1 MSGVTFSI
9 DGVSVTAQDGASV
22 LDAARAAGM
31 YIPGLCSHP
40 SLPVAHGKN
49 GLPSIW
55 RDSQVIQSDASGTI
69 EFHGCG
75 LCSIEIDGEIVQACA
90 TTARK
95 GLRIQSQSAHA
106 KAARQDR
113 LAEILADHPH
123 TCLTCPNREGCDRIA
138 CSFNVPVPE
147 RCCTKFSN
155 CELRKVADY
164 IGLKSDAPRYVF
176 RDLPNIQDDPLFTRN
191 YNLCIGCT
199 RCVRVCDDVRGVEA
213 LGFTIAD
220 GRVVVG
226 TTASSLPE
234 SECRFCTACVQVCP
248 TGALMDKPTG
258 MAAAFSR
265 EQTLIPC
272 RAGCPAGIDIPR
284 YVRFIAQQKY
294 DEALAVIR
302 EKVPFPAVLG
312 YVCFHPC
319 ESVCRRGSVSEPVSI
334 CRLKRFAAEHGSMQ
348 NEAAASVAK
357 TGKKVAIV
365 GSGPAGLTAAYY
377 LQMKGHSV
385 TVFEAAAEPGGMLRQ
400 SIPRFRVPREVVQ
413 REIDRILARGI
424 ELRTNT
430 PVGPAS
436 GLSLAGLRSEYDAV
450 FLAVGA
456 GLSKKIRLEGSDHPG
471 VIWGLD
477 FLREV
482 NLGSWPGT
490 ALGRVVVIGGG
501 NVAMDVA
508 LTALRLG
515 ATELQVACLESRPE
529 MPAFDSEIGQLLEEG
544 GVLQPSWGP
553 KKILCSPTGTPVGRN
568 PEQEPPA
575 KAGARVEGANGKVN
589 GIELVRCTR
598 VFDDSKRFNP
608 SFDPSVTTVIEADT
622 VILAI
627 GQSTDLSFL
636 AEADRPLV
644 TERGTIRVDETTLAT
659 PVAGVLAGG
668 EAVSGPSSVIQAI
681 ATGRKAAV
689 SLDRYLGG
697 DGVIDEVLAPASEND
712 PRLGHEDGFASWRRE
727 PMPYHSLAE
736 RQMNFD
742 TIELGFDES
751 TALREARRCLRCD
764 LRLQI
769 GAPVLPPE
777 PWLEFDQAHVA
788 TVSASEGVYQLLDE
802 GKLVLRIAG
811 TPDLR
816 QALEEQLS
824 SNPKARYFIYEE
836 APMYTQRESE
846 LLQHFLQEH
855 GRLPTGNDLGDDL
868 F

>member
-1 MSGVTFSI
+1 MSNVTFSI

-75 LCSIEIDGEIVQACA
+75 LCSIEVDGEIVQACA
-90 TTARK
+90 TTARE

-164 IGLKSDAPRYVF
+164 IGIKSDTPRYVF

-199 RCVRVCDDVRGVEA
+199 RCVRVCDDIRGVEA

-226 TTASSLPE
+226 TTAASLPE

-248 TGALMDKPTG
+248 TGALMDKPGG

-265 EQTLIPC
+265 EQALIPC
-272 RAGCPAGIDIPR
+272 RGGCPAGIDIPR

-348 NEAAASVAK
+348 NEAAASAAK

-385 TVFEAAAEPGGMLRQ
+385 TVFEAAAESGGMLLQ
-400 SIPRFRVPREVVQ
+400 SIPRFRVPREVVR

-436 GLSLAGLRSEYDAV
+436 GLSLSRLQSEYDAV

-471 VIWGLD
+471 VLWGLD
-477 FLREV
+477 FLRQV
-482 NLGSWPGT
+482 NLDSWPGT
-490 ALGRVVVIGGG
+490 ALDRVVVIGGG

-515 ATELQVACLESRPE
+515 ATELQVACLESREE

-544 GVLQPSWGP
+544 GVLHPSWGP
-553 KKILCSPTGTPVGRN
+553 KRIL
-568 PEQEPPA
+568 
-575 KAGARVEGANGKVN
+575 ANGKVN

-598 VFDDSKRFNP
+598 VFDESRRFNP

-644 TERGTIRVDETTLAT
+644 TERGTIRVDDTNLAT

-681 ATGRKAAV
+681 ATGRKAAI
-689 SLDRYLGG
+689 SIDRQLGG
-697 DGVIDEVLAPASEND
+697 DGVIDETLAPASEND
-712 PRLGHEDGFASWRRE
+712 PWLGHDDGFASRARE
-727 PMPYHSLAE
+727 PMPYRSVAE
-736 RQMNFD
+736 RRTSFD

-769 GAPVLPPE
+769 GAPILPPE

-802 GKLVLRIAG
+802 SKQVLRIAG

-824 SNPKARYFIYEE
+824 SNPKARFFICEE

-855 GRLPTGNDLGDDL
+855 GRLPTGNDLSDDL

>member
-1 MSGVTFSI
+1 
-9 DGVSVTAQDGASV
+9 
-22 LDAARAAGM
+22 
-31 YIPGLCSHP
+31 
-40 SLPVAHGKN
+40 
-49 GLPSIW
+49 
-55 RDSQVIQSDASGTI
+55 
-69 EFHGCG
+69 
-75 LCSIEIDGEIVQACA
+75 
-90 TTARK
+90 
-95 GLRIQSQSAHA
+95 
-106 KAARQDR
+106 
-113 LAEILADHPH
+113 
-123 TCLTCPNREGCDRIA
+123 
-138 CSFNVPVPE
+138 
-147 RCCTKFSN
+147 
-155 CELRKVADY
+155 
-164 IGLKSDAPRYVF
+164 
-176 RDLPNIQDDPLFTRN
+176 
-191 YNLCIGCT
+191 
-199 RCVRVCDDVRGVEA
+199 

-265 EQTLIPC
+265 EQALIPC

-348 NEAAASVAK
+348 NEAAAAVAK

-385 TVFEAAAEPGGMLRQ
+385 TVFEAAAEPGGMLLQ

-413 REIDRILARGI
+413 REIDGILARGI

-436 GLSLAGLRSEYDAV
+436 GLSLAGLRSEYDVV

-529 MPAFDSEIGQLLEEG
+529 MPAFDSEIEQVLEEG

-553 KKILCSPTGTPVGRN
+553 KKILCSPTDTPVGRN

-575 KAGARVEGANGKVN
+575 KAGARIEGANGKVN

-598 VFDDSKRFNP
+598 VFDESRRFNP

-636 AEADRPLV
+636 AEADRPLI
-644 TERGTIRVDETTLAT
+644 TERGTIRVDETSLAT

-689 SLDRYLGG
+689 SIDRQLGG
-697 DGVIDEVLAPASEND
+697 DGVIDEVLAPPTEND
-712 PRLGHEDGFASWRRE
+712 PLLGHEDGFASRSRE
-727 PMPYHSLAE
+727 PMPYRSVAE
-736 RQMNFD
+736 RQTNFD

-751 TALREARRCLRCD
+751 AALREARRCLRCD
-764 LRLQI
+764 LRLQL
-769 GAPVLPPE
+769 GAPILPPE
-777 PWLEFDQAHVA
+777 SWLEFDQAHVA
-788 TVSASEGVYQLLDE
+788 TVSASEGVFQLLDE
-802 GKLVLRIAG
+802 GKQVLRIAG

-855 GRLPTGNDLGDDL
+855 GRLPAGNDLGDDL

>member
-1 MSGVTFSI
+1 MSI
-9 DGVSVTAQDGASV
+9 DGTQVRVPSGAS
-22 LDAARAAGM
+22 LLEAARTSGI

-40 SLPVAHGKN
+40 SLPLARGKI

-55 RDSQVIQSDASGTI
+55 RDDQVLRSSGFESL
-69 EFHGCG
+69 EFQGCG
-75 LCSIEIDGEIVQACA
+75 LCLVELNGELVSACSTRA
-90 TTARK
+90 EE
-95 GLRIQSQSAHA
+95 GIQVQSATPKVIA
-106 KAARQDR
+106 KRQER
-113 LAEILADHPH
+113 LSEILADHPH
-123 TCLTCPNREGCDRIA
+123 TCLVCPNREGCDRIA
-138 CSFNVPVPE
+138 CSFNIPMPE
-147 RCCTKFSN
+147 RCCSKFAN
-155 CELRKVADY
+155 CELRRVADFVG
-164 IGLKSDAPRYVF
+164 IKTDTPRYVF
-176 RDLPNIQDDPLFTRN
+176 RDLPIIQDDPLFTRN
-191 YNLCIGCT
+191 YNTCIGCT
-199 RCVRVCDDVRGVEA
+199 RCVRVCADIRGVEA

-226 TTASSLPE
+226 TTAASLPE

-248 TGALMDKPTG
+248 TGALMDKPAG
-258 MAAAFSR
+258 MAAFSR
-265 EQTLIPC
+265 EQALIPC

-294 DEALAVIR
+294 DEALTVIR

-334 CRLKRFAAEHGSMQ
+334 CRLKRFAAEHSSMQ
-348 NEAAASVAK
+348 NDAAVAVAK

-385 TVFEAAAEPGGMLRQ
+385 TVFEAAAEPGGMLLQ
-400 SIPRFRVPREVVQ
+400 SIPRFRVPREVVR

-436 GLSLAGLRSEYDAV
+436 GLSLAGLQSEYDAV

-456 GLSKKIRLEGSDHPG
+456 GLSKKIRLEGSDHTG
-471 VIWGLD
+471 VLWGLD

-515 ATELQVACLESRPE
+515 ATELQVACLESREE

-544 GVLQPSWGP
+544 GVLHPSWGP
-553 KKILCSPTGTPVGRN
+553 KRIL
-568 PEQEPPA
+568 
-575 KAGARVEGANGKVN
+575 ANGKVN

-598 VFDDSKRFNP
+598 VFDESRRFNP
-608 SFDPSVTTVIEADT
+608 SFDPSVTTMLEADT

-636 AEADRPLV
+636 AEADRPLI
-644 TERGTIRVDETTLAT
+644 TERGTIRVDETSLAT

-681 ATGRKAAV
+681 ATGRKAAA
-689 SLDRYLGG
+689 SIDRQLGG

-712 PRLGHEDGFASWRRE
+712 PWLGHEEGFASRSRE
-727 PMPYHSLAE
+727 PMPYRSVTE
-736 RQMNFD
+736 RRTNFD

-769 GAPVLPPE
+769 GAPILPPE

-788 TVSASEGVYQLLDE
+788 TVSASEGVFQLLDE
-802 GKLVLRIAG
+802 GKQVLRIAG

-816 QALEEQLS
+816 QALEEQLG
-824 SNPKARYFIYEE
+824 SNAKARYFIYEE

-846 LLQHFLQEH
+846 LLQRFLQEY
-855 GRLPTGNDLGDDL
+855 GRLPSGNDLSDDL